1 MIVEHKIVTIYL
13 DILLEIILSEVT
25 LDLFVMIL
33 LIHPILSEYILNVKL
48 VQIFGTSW
56 DIL

>member
-1 MIVEHKIVTIYL
+1 MIVEHKIVTIYS

-25 LDLFVMIL
+25 LDYFVMIL

>member
-25 LDLFVMIL
+25 LDHFVMIL